1 MSHPTFPISH
11 LLFLSFQHAYELEKF
26 LRTAFSHRAVAGV
39 TLSELWDKGASHP
52 GSGLY
57 AANKQPK
64 PAATKMEELWK
75 YEWTSQFERR
85 MGREGV
91 VSIEGFYGLYAYEL
105 RSGERVCSGEV
116 ELLPPPRAARTD
128 FEGWHP
134 KEAIVINVQCDWQ
147 GHLHYPVWATPL
159 LVALI
164 SVGCLMT
171 CYKRRQE
178 LVFNKQSIEEDSDED
193 DY

>member
-64 PAATKMEELWK
+64 PAATKVRFLSSIIQTHTNGPLAR
-75 YEWTSQFERR
+75 TSPP
-85 MGREGV
+85 
-91 VSIEGFYGLYAYEL
+91 
-105 RSGERVCSGEV
+105 
-116 ELLPPPRAARTD
+116 LPP
-128 FEGWHP
+128 
-134 KEAIVINVQCDWQ
+134 
-147 GHLHYPVWATPL
+147 
-159 LVALI
+159 
-164 SVGCLMT
+164 
-171 CYKRRQE
+171 
-178 LVFNKQSIEEDSDED
+178 
-193 DY
+193 